1 VNVEQAK
8 SAVRW
13 FVSTFGGMIA
23 GWFMAKGWFTID
35 QVMSVLNS
43 PTVLSLAASLV
54 VGVWGLFVHTQTN
67 AVAIVDTLA
76 KQPDSGVK
84 AVVTEPTAA
93 GKALAVAMPGNT
105 TVVAGTVA
113 AAEVAK
119 S

>member
-1 VNVEQAK
+1 VNIEQAK

-43 PTVLSLAASLV
+43 PTVLSLAASLI
-54 VGVWGLFVHTQTN
+54 VGAWGLMVHTQTN
-67 AVAIVDTLA
+67 AVTVVDTIA
-76 KQPDSGVK
+76 KQPDSPVK
-84 AVVTEPTAA
+84 AVVVEPTAEGA
-93 GKALAVAMPGNT
+93 AIAAALPGNT

-113 AAEVAK
+113 AAAAVR